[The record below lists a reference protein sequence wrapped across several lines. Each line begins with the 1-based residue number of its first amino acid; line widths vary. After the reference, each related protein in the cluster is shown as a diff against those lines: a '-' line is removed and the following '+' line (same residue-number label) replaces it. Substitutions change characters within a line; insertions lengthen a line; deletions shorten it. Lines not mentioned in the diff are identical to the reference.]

1 MVPSADV
8 ASDHFSCVLNAA
20 HVLSRSSFQHQM
32 TMIDALCAATHLIT
46 CTVQY
51 SRCEILLNHAI
62 AIAPLSVPE
71 LKQLELDT
79 IGGSLVMNRI
89 IRCQVHVY
97 RISKNVLHVLYA
109 CFGGYTKMN
118 VSDTASLMPIRSST
132 YLVCNKL
139 FAIHA
144 ILHVGSISYSVL
156 VAADAFIDSKTLENV
171 HESASKS
178 TADTGKRFHLKCTG
192 TYVIGGILDR
202 ISYMQRFDEVNSHD
216 GGYFHCIENNCVPQ
230 CAPVASSMTFSKLS

>member
-1 MVPSADV
+1 
-8 ASDHFSCVLNAA
+8 
-20 HVLSRSSFQHQM
+20 
-32 TMIDALCAATHLIT
+32 
-46 CTVQY
+46 
-51 SRCEILLNHAI
+51 
-62 AIAPLSVPE
+62 
-71 LKQLELDT
+71 
-79 IGGSLVMNRI
+79 
-89 IRCQVHVY
+89 
-97 RISKNVLHVLYA
+97 
-109 CFGGYTKMN
+109 MN

-230 CAPVASSMTFSKLS
+230 CAPVASSADVLEVVLNAVAEFSGKSVVFDEVPLIWELTHSCSRASFDSARKIWAEISRCG